1 MVNEA
6 YWHQASGG
14 PQTDQRRSYGALWSL
29 CYCTLSICIL
39 RAYDVNMLA
48 VYSAYCSL
56 SFGVEDP
63 VVVVGCVDQRSARAQ
78 EIFYF

>member
-1 MVNEA
+1 
-6 YWHQASGG
+6 
-14 PQTDQRRSYGALWSL
+14 
-29 CYCTLSICIL
+29 
-39 RAYDVNMLA
+39 MLA